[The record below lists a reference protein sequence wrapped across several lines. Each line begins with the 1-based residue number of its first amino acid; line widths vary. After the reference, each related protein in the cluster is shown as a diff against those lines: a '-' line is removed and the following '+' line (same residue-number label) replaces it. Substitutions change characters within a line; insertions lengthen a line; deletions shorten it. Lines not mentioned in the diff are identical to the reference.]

1 MKLQELFEAK
11 EKSWFCHDRKA
22 WEKAVAALEVDDDG
36 QDFAKSDGKLI
47 AKWYPD
53 RDEGWVLTE
62 AKSTKGPLSDR
73 QLKNVIRSAVMGQ
86 RIIADGKTVWPG
98 QETTVINSNKGKMAW
113 TNKGEAFTQKMKN
126 GKFNKVV
133 IKAYNKNGA
142 GYSWLT
148 DEEFDT
154 SALGEAQLVEEHPYS
169 VKILYKGKDKRWP
182 KLKGEIYEQD
192 VLIGTFTRAAVQD
205 GYVPPIEYKFRT
217 DKAKARFDDFS
228 GELSIPET
236 IEALLP

>member
-11 EKSWFCHDRKA
+11 EKAWFSHDRKA

-133 IKAYNKNGA
+133 IKAYSKNGA

-154 SALGEAQLVEEHPYS
+154 SALGEAQLVEAKNHLDETEYNSYASWRAALKKKFPDFW
-169 VKILYKGKDKRWP
+169 IDGDKEIANAMVGP
-182 KLKGEIYEQD
+182 KPFKKGETKSVGEWDGEKGSIYN
-192 VLIGTFTRAAVQD
+192 
-205 GYVPPIEYKFRT
+205 
-217 DKAKARFDDFS
+217 
-228 GELSIPET
+228 
-236 IEALLP
+236 